1 MLLEEEVHQE
11 EELEVEELRL
21 EVAVVLAQL
30 CPRLVDLKPLEIT
43 LLRQVETGI
52 AEAEEAMGSV

>member
-1 MLLEEEVHQE
+1 MLLEEEEHQE
-11 EELEVEELRL
+11 EELEEEELRL
-21 EVAVVLAQL
+21 EVAVVLVQL
-30 CPRLVDLKPLEIT
+30 CPRLVDLKPLETT